1 MMKKSFIFGAF
12 VAISVSFNASAGGI
26 PVFDGV
32 ANTTALQQWVEK
44 LQQWQ
49 QTVTHYQN
57 QIDVAND
64 QLNTLKGIKGNI
76 KNFNINA
83 LINDI
88 NAIDNLMPNY
98 DSIVNGQWNKQAEA
112 LSKKLGINE
121 RCSDHD
127 KRLNNICKS
136 ENMNLASNYIATEK
150 VNQQVN
156 VITKKIRELA
166 IKVAS
171 SQDIKTTT
179 DINNQIALYNG
190 QLETL
195 DRKLSITQKQYE
207 LNRNLIDK
215 QKEIA
220 IEMKNLQPTTFFFQE
235 LQNEFNRKKSRKS
248 NQF

>member
-1 MMKKSFIFGAF
+1 MKKLIFGSL

-32 ANTTALQQWVEK
+32 ANSTSLQQWVEK

-49 QTVTHYQN
+49 QTVAHYRQ

-64 QLNTLKGIKGNI
+64 QLNTLRGIKGHI

-83 LINDI
+83 LIKDI
-88 NAIDNLMPNY
+88 NSIDSLMPNY
-98 DSIVNGQWNKQAEA
+98 DSIVNGKWNTQAEA
-112 LSKKLGINE
+112 LSKKLGIDK
-121 RCSDHD
+121 RCS
-127 KRLNNICKS
+127 KRDEKLNNICKS

-150 VNQQVN
+150 VNEQVN
-156 VITKKIRELA
+156 VITKKIGELA
-166 IKVAS
+166 VKVAS

-195 DRKLSITQKQYE
+195 DRKLSIAQKQYE
-207 LNRNLIDK
+207 LNRDLIDK
-215 QKEIA
+215 QRKIEIK
-220 IEMKNLQPTTFFFQE
+220 MKNLQPTTGFFQE
-235 LQNEFNRKKSRKS
+235 MQNEFNRKKSRKFD
-248 NQF
+248 QF

>member
-32 ANTTALQQWVEK
+32 ANTTALQQWIEK

-49 QTVTHYQN
+49 QTVTHYQK

-64 QLNTLKGIKGNI
+64 QLNTLKGIKGHI

-98 DSIVNGQWNKQAEA
+98 DSIVNGNWNRQAEV
-112 LSKKLGINE
+112 LSKKLGIDE
-121 RCSDHD
+121 RCTDRD
-127 KRLNNICKS
+127 KKLNNICKS

-207 LNRNLIDK
+207 LNRNLIDT
-215 QKEIA
+215 QREIA
-220 IEMKNLQPTTFFFQE
+220 LEMKNLQPTTDFFQQ